1 MNALAQMAQ
10 TLTRSHEDLPHR
22 ETRERPS
29 PKRDAVFLAVDR
41 TWRSRDD
48 LCRIT
53 GASKWTV
60 NDAIEALVKE
70 GLVEVLPATPARK
83 RPNQYRRAR

>member
-1 MNALAQMAQ
+1 MNAIAWTVQQMG
-10 TLTRSHEDLPHR
+10 RKDLPGR
-22 ETRERPS
+22 ETRERPA
-29 PKRDAVFLAVDR
+29 PKREAVYHALDR
-41 TWRSRDD
+41 IWRSRDD

-70 GLVEVLPATPARK
+70 GLVDVLPATPARK
-83 RPNQYRRAR
+83 RPNQYRRAA